1 VNCGVPV
8 IRNLR
13 VQNMPVP
20 VPVHAAEKSE
30 SRPGRSRALPPQ
42 GHGSAANE
50 DGAGVSGPDP
60 PPAGHWQARGAHLT
74 QAGSDALLATAAY
87 Y

>member
-1 VNCGVPV
+1 MNCGVPV

-20 VPVHAAEKSE
+20 VHAADSEKSE
-30 SRPGRSRALPPQ
+30 SRRSRALPPQ

-50 DGAGVSGPDP
+50 DGAGVSGPGP

-74 QAGSDALLATAAY
+74 QADSDATAAY